1 MICRFFLFEYVCI
14 CSSRRRHTRCALVT
28 GVQTCALPI
37 CSKSNVVASHIN
49 AIRVYMTEY
58 LNWGHVVQMI
68 FECSFLSEP
77 GQMVVGYN
85 HINNAVMACY
95 LEACRIHENIAF
107 FIFRTGRSEEHT
119 SELQSLMRISYAV
132 FCLNKKKHK
141 NITLQYNIIQYI

>member
-1 MICRFFLFEYVCI
+1 M
-14 CSSRRRHTRCALVT
+14 SGT
-28 GVQTCALPI
+28 

-95 LEACRIHENIAF
+95 LEACRIHDNIAF
-107 FIFRTGRSEEHT
+107 FIFRSGDERPEDRRVGKQCGRH
-119 SELQSLMRISYAV
+119 
-132 FCLNKKKHK
+132 CLSRRS
-141 NITLQYNIIQYI
+141 QYR